1 MKVKEE
7 KMAGKQPRPTGDGE
21 GTTAPARPMAVR
33 EITTDDRIEALLIR
47 VETLEQQIGRH
58 ERYHFGKQG

>member
-7 KMAGKQPRPTGDGE
+7 KMAGKQPRPTGAGE
-21 GTTAPARPMAVR
+21 GIAAPARPMAVR
-33 EITTDDRIEALLIR
+33 EITIEDRIEALTLR

-58 ERYHFGKQG
+58 ERYHFGKRE

>member
-33 EITTDDRIEALLIR
+33 EITIEDRIEALTLR
-47 VETLEQQIGRH
+47 VETLEDRISKH

>member
-1 MKVKEE
+1 
-7 KMAGKQPRPTGDGE
+7 MAGKQPRPTGDGE
-21 GTTAPARPMAVR
+21 GTAAPARPMAVR
-33 EITTDDRIEALLIR
+33 EITTEDRIEALTLR